1 MAKATSRK
9 HATHHRKARSHHA
22 AKAHHA
28 RRSSAS
34 SGSSSA
40 GVMNPVETVNRDA
53 EIIDDESTVRPDPRS
68 ADMDTEEEISI
79 YGANMGESAGESDEA
94 TS

>member
-9 HATHHRKARSHHA
+9 HATHHRKARSHQA
-22 AKAHHA
+22 AKTHHA
-28 RRSSAS
+28 HSRRS
-34 SGSSSA
+34 SGSSST
-40 GVMNPVETVNRDA
+40 GVMNPEEINRDA
-53 EIIDDESTVRPDPRS
+53 EIIDDESTMRPEPRS

-79 YGANMGESAGESDEA
+79 YGANRGESAGESDEA

>member
-22 AKAHHA
+22 AKTHV
-28 RRSSAS
+28 RRSSVS
-34 SGSSSA
+34 SGSSAAS
-40 GVMNPVETVNRDA
+40 VMNPEAVNRDA
-53 EIIDDESTVRPDPRS
+53 EIIDDESTVRPDPRA

-79 YGANMGESAGESDEA
+79 YGANQGESAGESDEA